1 MIRPSAALFLLCLLG
16 PRPLGGYQPQA
27 HPTTGPRAAA
37 DTARPGPEPV
47 GIAAGV
53 SVWPPDL
60 YCAGPMTA
68 TMQPLEPRVVLDR
81 IQLAARCGLRLVIV
95 PPRKFLTS
103 TGKGEGVFLLDRAME
118 LTDRYAARL
127 PPDTLRKYRATLL
140 GMNLADDYNCAKCWG
155 GQTISR
161 SDIASWAA
169 YARTKLPGLPL
180 GVRIEPKWVADNPKL
195 ASLLD
200 YAWAQYQTRRGDQQA
215 YYDKAASEAKRL
227 GLRLV
232 MGVSVQK
239 CYGPDSGACTVADLL
254 RFGTTAVTHPASCAF
269 INWRYDAATW
279 DDPAVQAAWAKL
291 LALAKSRPTQDC
303 RRQGG

>member
-1 MIRPSAALFLLCLLG
+1 MMRPSAALFLLCLLG

-27 HPTTGPRAAA
+27 HPTTGPRAGA
-37 DTARPGPEPV
+37 DTARPGPEPL

-103 TGKGEGVFLLDRAME
+103 TGKGEGVFLLDRA
-118 LTDRYAARL
+118 
-127 PPDTLRKYRATLL
+127 
-140 GMNLADDYNCAKCWG
+140 
-155 GQTISR
+155 
-161 SDIASWAA
+161 A

-180 GVRIEPKWVADNPKL
+180 GVRIEPNWVADNPKL